1 MSKSRLL
8 PVLLC
13 AGIAAQAQQTKP
25 ADSTSRAARD
35 TSIEEMKQGVLDN
48 IPVITLD
55 ENDMG
60 DAGTQNISSI
70 LTAGRDPYFNA
81 TSFNFSAARFR
92 VRGLENDYFS
102 TYMNGV
108 PMDNLDNGFAPYG
121 LWGGLNDVMRNRD
134 VEYGLHPNT
143 FAYGDIGSNTN
154 IDVRASK
161 QRAQTSVN
169 YSLAN
174 RNYTHRVLL
183 THGTGLS
190 KRGWAFV
197 GSVSARWAD
206 EGYVPGTYYKS
217 FSYFAGVDKRINQR
231 HLLSLVAFGAPTEN
245 GRGGSAT
252 QEAMDLA
259 GTPYYNP
266 NWGYQNGVK
275 RNASVGKTNQPVFI
289 FTHDFR
295 IKNNMSLL
303 TGAAYSFGDRSVTAL
318 DWYNAPDPRPDY
330 YRNLPSYLDRFAS
343 VIDPVQAAA
352 VRNAWTS
359 DENVRQINWQRLY
372 DVNRASWDTIRAVDG
387 KSGNDIAGRRS
398 RYVLQDR
405 IINTKRL
412 NVSSTFNARIGNH
425 VDFTTGMTVQ
435 VQRNHYYQ
443 QLADLLGGDFY
454 VDLNQFA
461 ERAYPNNTSVNQN
474 NLNAPNRLVHVGDQY
489 GYDYNINMRQISN
502 WIQGVFKFAKV
513 DLFAAGQISATNFQR
528 EGFVRSGLFPNN
540 SFGKGKDND
549 FLNYGVKGGVT
560 YKFNGRNY
568 IYANGSYQTRAPY
581 FDNVYISPRT
591 RNTQQDNVESEEIKT
606 AEAAYIHTA
615 PRLKVRIGGFY
626 THMDHQMEVMS
637 YYDDLVQNFV
647 NVAMNGI
654 SREMFGGEFGA
665 EYTIG
670 YGLSVNAAAA
680 IGRYY
685 YDSNPMAVITADNT
699 AEVLGSRQT
708 YIKNFRLPTPQEAY
722 SLGATYRSPR
732 YWFVSLTGNY
742 FNQSYL
748 TINPL
753 RRTWD
758 ALQNAT
764 SKADY
769 DRIFD
774 QTQFDNQ
781 YTLDFFF
788 GYTKRLSRSFNLHG
802 KPTTFV
808 FNAGVNNLTNNR
820 SIVTGGYE
828 QLRFDGTAG
837 VDNSLRVDKFP
848 PKLYYAYGVNFFT
861 SVGIRF

>member
-25 ADSTSRAARD
+25 ADSTSRATRD
-35 TSIEEMKQGVLDN
+35 TTIEEMKQGVLDN

-92 VRGLENDYFS
+92 VRGLENDHFS

-134 VEYGLHPNT
+134 VEYGLRPNT

-161 QRAQTSVN
+161 QRAQTSIN
-169 YSLAN
+169 YALAN
-174 RNYTHRVLL
+174 RNYTHRILL

-217 FSYFAGVDKRINQR
+217 FSFFAGVDKRINSR

-245 GRGGSAT
+245 GRGAAAT
-252 QEAMDLA
+252 QESMDLA
-259 GTPYYNP
+259 GSPYYNP

-275 RNASVGKTNQPVFI
+275 RNASVAKTNQPVLI
-289 FTHDFR
+289 LTHDFR

-303 TGAAYSFGDRSVTAL
+303 TGAGFSFGDRSVTAL

-352 VRNAWTS
+352 VRDAWMN

-372 DVNRASWDTIRAVDG
+372 DVNRSSWDTIRTVDG

-405 IINTKRL
+405 VINTQRL
-412 NVSSTFNARIGNH
+412 NLNTTFNARFGNH
-425 VDFTTGMTVQ
+425 VDFTGGLTAQMQ
-435 VQRNHYYQ
+435 KNHYYQ
-443 QLADLLGGDFY
+443 KIADLLGGDFY

-461 ERAYPNNTSVNQN
+461 ERAYPNDPNVNQN
-474 NLNAPNRLVHVGDQY
+474 NLNAPNRLVREGDRY
-489 GYDYNINMRQISN
+489 GYDYNINLKQATA
-502 WIQGVFKFAKV
+502 WAQGVFKFKKV
-513 DLFAAGQISATNFQR
+513 DFFAAAQVSHTSYQR
-528 EGFVRSGLFPNN
+528 EGFVRSGLFPNE
-540 SFGKGKDND
+540 SFGKGQ
-549 FLNYGVKGGVT
+549 LNEFTNYAAKGGVT

-568 IYANGSYQTRAPY
+568 IYVNGSYQTRAPF

-591 RNTQQDNVESEEIKT
+591 RNTQQANLQSEEIQT
-606 AEAAYIHTA
+606 VEGAYIHVA
-615 PRLKVRIGGFY
+615 PKLKVRVGGYY
-626 THMDHQMEVMS
+626 TNMDKQMDVMS

-647 NVAMNGI
+647 NVAMSGV
-654 SREMFGGEFGA
+654 SRKLFGA
-665 EYTIG
+665 ELGVEYTIG

-680 IGRYY
+680 VGRYY
-685 YDSNPMAVITADNT
+685 YDSNPLAVITADNT

-722 SLGATYRSPR
+722 SLGATYRSAR

-753 RRTWD
+753 RRSWD
-758 ALQNAT
+758 AVQNAST
-764 SKADY
+764 PAEY
-769 DRIFD
+769 NRIFD

-788 GYTKRLSRSFNLHG
+788 GYTKRLSRAFNLHG

-820 SIVTGGYE
+820 SLITGGYE

-837 VDNSLRVDKFP
+837 ADNSLRVDKFP
-848 PKLYYAYGVNFFT
+848 PKLYYAYGINFFT

>member
-8 PVLLC
+8 PVLLF

-25 ADSTSRAARD
+25 ADSTTRASRD
-35 TSIEEMKQGVLDN
+35 TTIEEMKQGVLDN

-81 TSFNFSAARFR
+81 ASYNFSATRFR
-92 VRGLENDYFS
+92 IRGLESDNFS

-134 VEYGLHPNT
+134 VEYGLRPNT

-169 YSLAN
+169 YALAN
-174 RNYTHRVLL
+174 RNYTHRVML

-197 GSVSARWAD
+197 GSLSARWAD
-206 EGYVPGTYYKS
+206 EGYVPGTWYKS
-217 FSYFAGVDKRINQR
+217 FSYFAAIDKRINAR
-231 HLLSLVAFGAPTEN
+231 HLLSLAAFGAPTEN
-245 GRGGSAT
+245 ARGGSST

-259 GTPYYNP
+259 GSPYYNP

-275 RNASVGKTNQPVFI
+275 RNASVAKTNQPVFVL
-289 FTHDFR
+289 THDFR
-295 IKNNMSLL
+295 IRNNMSLL
-303 TGAAYSFGDRSVTAL
+303 TGAGFSFGDRSVTAL

-352 VRNAWTS
+352 VRDAWMN
-359 DENVRQINWQRLY
+359 DVNVRQINWQRLY
-372 DVNRASWDTIRAVDG
+372 DVNRSSYDTIRNADG
-387 KSGNDIAGRRS
+387 KSGNNVAGLRS

-405 IINTKRL
+405 VINTQRL
-412 NVSSTFNARIGNH
+412 NLNTTFNARIGNH
-425 VDFTTGMTVQ
+425 VDFTAGLTFQT
-435 VQRNHYYQ
+435 QRNHYSQ
-443 QLADLLGGDFY
+443 KVADLLGGDFY

-461 ERAYPNNTSVNQN
+461 ERAYPNDPLVNQN
-474 NLNAPNRLVHVGDQY
+474 NLDAPNRIVRVGDKY
-489 GYDYNINMRQISN
+489 GYDYNINLNQGTA
-502 WIQGVFKFAKV
+502 WTQGVFKFTKV
-513 DLFAAGQISATNFQR
+513 DFFAAAQYSHTSFQR
-528 EGFVRSGLFPNN
+528 EGFVRSGLFPT
-540 SFGKGKDND
+540 SSAGKGQLNEFDNYA
-549 FLNYGVKGGVT
+549 LKGGVT
-560 YKFNGRNY
+560 YKINGRNY
-568 IYANGSYQTRAPY
+568 IYVNGSYLTRAPY

-591 RNTQQDNVESEEIKT
+591 RHTQQDNVQSEEIQT
-606 AEAAYIHTA
+606 VEGAYIHTA
-615 PRLKVRIGGFY
+615 PKLKVRIGGYY
-626 THMDHQMEVMS
+626 TNMDKQMDVMS

-647 NVAMNGI
+647 NVAMNGV
-654 SREMFGGEFGA
+654 SRKLFGA
-665 EYTIG
+665 ELGAEYNIG
-670 YGLSVNAAAA
+670 YGVTVNAAAA

-699 AEVLGSRQT
+699 AEVLGARQT

-732 YWFVSLTGNY
+732 YWFVSLTGAY

-748 TINPL
+748 AINPL

-758 ALQNAT
+758 ALQNAGT
-764 SKADY
+764 KAEY

-774 QTQFDNQ
+774 QTQFENQ
-781 YTLDFFF
+781 FTLDFFF
-788 GYTKRLSRSFNLHG
+788 GYTKRLARAFNLRG

-820 SIVTGGYE
+820 NIISGGFE

-848 PKLYYAYGVNFFT
+848 PKLFYAYGVNFFT

>member
-8 PVLLC
+8 PVLLL
-13 AGIAAQAQQTKP
+13 AGIAAQAQQPKS
-25 ADSTSRAARD
+25 ADSTSRASRD
-35 TSIEEMKQGVLDN
+35 TTIEEMKQGVLDN

-70 LTAGRDPYFNA
+70 LTAGRDPFFNA
-81 TSFNFSAARFR
+81 ASFNFSAVRFR
-92 VRGLENDYFS
+92 IRGLENDYFS

-134 VEYGLHPNT
+134 VEYGLRPNT

-161 QRAQTSVN
+161 QRAQTSFN
-169 YSLAN
+169 YALAN
-174 RNYTHRVLL
+174 RNYTHRVML

-190 KRGWAFV
+190 KRGWAFA
-197 GSVSARWAD
+197 GSLSARWAE

-217 FSYFAGVDKRINQR
+217 FSYFAAVDKRINQR

-245 GRGGSAT
+245 GRGASAT
-252 QEAMDLA
+252 QEAMELA

-275 RNASVGKTNQPVFI
+275 RNASVGKTNQPMFV

-295 IKNNMSLL
+295 MRNNMSLL
-303 TGAAYSFGDRSVTAL
+303 TGASYSFGNRSVTAL

-330 YRNLPSYLDRFAS
+330 YRNLPSYLERFAS
-343 VIDPVQAAA
+343 AIDPAQASY
-352 VRNAWTS
+352 VMDAWKN
-359 DENVRQINWQRLY
+359 DINVRQINWQRLY
-372 DVNRASWDTIRAVDG
+372 EVNRSAWDTIRSVDG
-387 KSGNDIAGRRS
+387 KAGNDVAGRRS

-405 IINTKRL
+405 IINTRRL
-412 NVSSTFNARIGNH
+412 NLSTTFNARINNH
-425 VDFTTGMTVQ
+425 LDFTAGATFQ
-435 VQRNHYYQ
+435 IQKNHYYQ
-443 QLADLLGGDFY
+443 QMADLLGGDFY

-461 ERAYPNNTSVNQN
+461 ERAYPNNSSVNQN
-474 NLNAPNRLVHVGDQY
+474 NLNAPNRLVRVGDQY
-489 GYDYNINMRQISN
+489 GYDYNINLNQGTV
-502 WIQGVFKFAKV
+502 WAQGVFKFTKV
-513 DLFAAGQISATNFQR
+513 DFFASAQFSRTTFQR
-528 EGFVRSGLFPNN
+528 EGFVKSGLFPTA
-540 SFGKGKDND
+540 SFGKGA
-549 FLNYGVKGGVT
+549 LNEFNNYAVKGGVT

-568 IYANGSYQTRAPY
+568 MYVNGSYLTRAPY

-591 RNTQQDNVESEEIKT
+591 RHTQQDNVQSENIQTVEG
-606 AEAAYIHTA
+606 AYLHVA
-615 PRLKVRIGGFY
+615 PKLKIRVGGYY
-626 THMDHQMEVMS
+626 THMDNQMDVMS

-647 NVAMNGI
+647 NVAMNGV
-654 SREMFGGEFGA
+654 SKQMFGSEIGV
-665 EYTIG
+665 EYTVG
-670 YGLSVNAAAA
+670 YGLTLNAAAA

-685 YDSNPMAVITADNT
+685 YDSNPLAVITADNT
-699 AEVLGSRQT
+699 AEVLGARQT

-722 SLGATYRSPR
+722 SLGATYRSAR

-742 FNQSYL
+742 FRQSYL
-748 TINPL
+748 SINPL
-753 RRTWD
+753 RRSWD
-758 ALQNAT
+758 AVQNAT
-764 SKADY
+764 TKAEY

-774 QTQFDNQ
+774 QTELDNQ

-788 GYTKRLSRSFNLHG
+788 GYTKRLPRSFNLRG

-808 FNAGVNNLTNNR
+808 FNAGVNNITNNR
-820 SIVTGGYE
+820 SIVSGGFE

-837 VDNSLRVDKFP
+837 ADNSVRIDKFP

>member
-1 MSKSRLL
+1 MSKFRLL
-8 PVLLC
+8 PVLLV
-13 AGIAAQAQQTKP
+13 AAFTAQAQQPKT
-25 ADSTSRAARD
+25 ADSTSRATRD
-35 TSIEEMKQGVLDN
+35 TTIEEMKQGVLDN

-70 LTAGRDPYFNA
+70 LTAGRDPFFNA
-81 TSFNFSAARFR
+81 ASFNFSAVRFR
-92 VRGLENDYFS
+92 IRGLENDYFS

-134 VEYGLHPNT
+134 VEYGLRPNT
-143 FAYGDIGSNTN
+143 FAFGDIGSNTN

-161 QRAQTSVN
+161 QRAQTSFN
-169 YSLAN
+169 YALAN
-174 RNYTHRVLL
+174 RNYTHRVML

-206 EGYVPGTYYKS
+206 EGYVPGTWYKS
-217 FSYFAGVDKRINQR
+217 LSYFLGIDKRINQR

-245 GRGGSAT
+245 GRAGAAT

-275 RNASVGKTNQPVFI
+275 RNASVGKTNQPMFV

-295 IKNNMSLL
+295 VRNNMSLL
-303 TGAAYSFGDRSVTAL
+303 TGASFSSGDRSVTAL

-330 YRNLPSYLDRFAS
+330 YRNLPSYLERFAS
-343 VIDPVQAAA
+343 AIDPAQASY
-352 VRNAWTS
+352 VMDAWKN
-359 DENVRQINWQRLY
+359 DVNVRQINWQRLY
-372 DVNRASWDTIRAVDG
+372 DVNRAAWDTIRNVDG
-387 KSGNDIAGRRS
+387 KSGNNVAGLRS
-398 RYVLQDR
+398 RYVIQDR
-405 IINTKRL
+405 IINTRRINL
-412 NVSSTFNARIGNH
+412 SSTFNARFSNH
-425 VDFTTGMTVQ
+425 FDFTAGLTYQ
-435 VQRNHYYQ
+435 AQRNHYYQ
-443 QLADLLGGDFY
+443 KMADLLGGDFY

-461 ERAYPNNTSVNQN
+461 ERAYPNNPDVNQN
-474 NLNAPNRLVHVGDQY
+474 NLNAPNRLVRVGDKY
-489 GYDYNINMRQISN
+489 GYDYNINLNQGTV
-502 WIQGVFKFAKV
+502 WAQGVFKFTKV
-513 DLFAAGQISATNFQR
+513 DVFASAQFSRTTFQR
-528 EGFVRSGLFPNN
+528 EGFVRSGLFPNA
-540 SFGKGKDND
+540 SFGKGT
-549 FLNYGVKGGVT
+549 LNEFNNYAVKGGVT

-568 IYANGSYQTRAPY
+568 MYVNGSYLTRAPY

-591 RNTQQDNVESEEIKT
+591 RHTQQDNVQSENIATVEG
-606 AEAAYIHTA
+606 AYLHVA
-615 PRLKVRIGGFY
+615 PKLKIRVGGYY
-626 THMDHQMEVMS
+626 THMDNQMDVMS

-647 NVAMNGI
+647 NVAMNGV
-654 SREMFGGEFGA
+654 SKQMFGSEIGV
-665 EYTIG
+665 EYTVG
-670 YGLSVNAAAA
+670 YGLTLNAAAA

-685 YDSNPMAVITADNT
+685 YDSSPLAVITADNT
-699 AEVLGSRQT
+699 AEVLGARQT

-732 YWFVSLTGNY
+732 YWFASLTGNY
-742 FNQSYL
+742 FRQSYL
-748 TINPL
+748 SINPL
-753 RRTWD
+753 RRSWD
-758 ALQNAT
+758 AVQNAT
-764 SKADY
+764 SVADY

-774 QTQFDNQ
+774 QTQLENQ

-788 GYTKRLSRSFNLHG
+788 GYTKRLPRWFNLHG

-808 FNAGVNNLTNNR
+808 FNAGVNNITNNR
-820 SIVTGGYE
+820 NMVTGGYE

-837 VDNSLRVDKFP
+837 ADNSVRIDKFP